1 MPEPLPPVTA
11 IRVFEAV
18 CRHMSFTRAGAEL
31 GMTQAAVSYQI
42 KVLEDRLGAALFRRR
57 PRRIELTEIGAQLAP
72 RVTDAFS
79 TLRDAFDGV
88 RQTGQ
93 GTLTILCNSTFAI
106 FWLSER
112 IGGFQLENPGLA
124 VRLIP
129 YARSIEYP
137 GSELTATEAPSADVL
152 ITAGKRPKGPL
163 QFHDLVPCR
172 FTPMLSPGLAE
183 SIGGVHSPE
192 DLLKLPIIDPHDC
205 WWTDWFEAAGV
216 SATNLAH
223 HHPAARMGAQALEA
237 QRAIAGQGVAILTPF
252 FYREALAKGLLIQ
265 PFDLECE
272 TDEDWRLSYPE
283 SRRNAGKIRAFRDW
297 LLENISKDLKQA
309 A

>member
-1 MPEPLPPVTA
+1 MLEPLPPVAA
-11 IRVFEAV
+11 IRAFEAV
-18 CRHMSFTRAGAEL
+18 CRHMSFTQAGQEL

-42 KVLEDRLGAALFRRR
+42 KVLEERLGTALFLRL

-88 RQTGQ
+88 RRTGQ

-137 GSELTATEAPSADVL
+137 DSELTAAETPSADVL
-152 ITAGKRPKGPL
+152 ITAGGRPKGSL
-163 QFHDLVPCR
+163 RFHELVPCR
-172 FTPMLSPGLAE
+172 FTPMLSPELAE
-183 SIGGVHSPE
+183 SIGGVHVPE
-192 DLLKLPIIDPHDC
+192 DLLKLPIIDPHDP
-205 WWTDWFEAAGV
+205 WWADWFQAAGV
-216 SATNLAH
+216 LDANLADY
-223 HHPAARMGAQALEA
+223 PAARMGSQALEA
-237 QRAIAGQGVAILTPF
+237 QRAIAGQGGAILTPF
-252 FYREALAKGLLIQ
+252 FYRDALAKGRLIR

-272 TDEDWRLSYPE
+272 TDEGWFLSYPE
-283 SRRNAGKIRAFRDW
+283 NRRNAGKIRAFRDW
-297 LLENISKDLKQA
+297 LLENIASDLKQA
-309 A
+309 V

>member
-1 MPEPLPPVTA
+1 MTEPLPPVAA

-18 CRHMSFTRAGAEL
+18 CRHMSFTRAGEEL

-42 KVLEDRLGAALFRRR
+42 KVLEERLGAELFRRL
-57 PRRIELTEIGAQLAP
+57 PRRIELTETGAQLAP
-72 RVTDAFS
+72 RVTEAFS
-79 TLRDAFDGV
+79 ILRDAFDSV

-129 YARSIEYP
+129 YARPIERP
-137 GSELTATEAPSADVL
+137 DSEPPSVEAPSADVL
-152 ITAGKRPKGPL
+152 ITAGIRPKGSL
-163 QFHDLVPCR
+163 RFHELVPCR

-183 SIGGVHSPE
+183 SVGGVRSPE
-192 DLLKLPIIDPHDC
+192 DLLKLPIIDPHDP
-205 WWTDWFEAAGV
+205 WWTDWFEAAGI
-216 SATNLAH
+216 SNANLTDNPAT
-223 HHPAARMGAQALEA
+223 RMGSQALEA
-237 QRAIAGQGVAILTPF
+237 QRAIAGQGAAILTPF
-252 FYREALAKGLLIQ
+252 FYREALAKGQLIR
-265 PFDLECE
+265 PFELECE
-272 TDEDWRLSYPE
+272 TDEGWFLSYPE

-297 LLENISKDLKQA
+297 LLENVSKDLKQA
-309 A
+309 V

>member
-1 MPEPLPPVTA
+1 MPEPLPPVAA

-42 KVLEDRLGAALFRRR
+42 KVLEERLGAALFRRL

-88 RQTGQ
+88 RQAGQ
-93 GTLTILCNSTFAI
+93 GTLTILCSSTFAI

-112 IGGFQLENPGLA
+112 LGGFQLENPGLA

-129 YARSIEYP
+129 YARSIESP
-137 GSELTATEAPSADVL
+137 GSELTAAETPSADVL
-152 ITAGKRPKGPL
+152 ITAGRRPKGSL
-163 QFHDLVPCR
+163 RFHQLVPCR
-172 FTPMLSPGLAE
+172 FTPMVSPGLAE
-183 SIGGVHSPE
+183 SIGGIHIPE
-192 DLLKLPIIDPHDC
+192 DLLKLPIIDPHDA
-205 WWTDWFEAAGV
+205 WWADWFHAAGV
-216 SATNLAH
+216 SCAGLADT
-223 HHPAARMGAQALEA
+223 PAARMGSQALEA

-252 FYREALAKGLLIQ
+252 FYRDALAKGQLIQ

-272 TDEDWRLSYPE
+272 TDGGWTLSYPE
-283 SRRNAGKIRAFRDW
+283 NRRNAGKIRAFRDW
-297 LLENISKDLKQA
+297 LLENISRDLKRTA
-309 A
+309 

>member
-1 MPEPLPPVTA
+1 MSEPLPPIAA

-18 CRHMSFTRAGAEL
+18 CRHMSFTQAGVEL

-42 KVLEDRLGAALFRRR
+42 KVLEDRLGTALFHRL
-57 PRRIELTEIGAQLAP
+57 PRRIELTETGAQLAP

-93 GTLTILCNSTFAI
+93 GTLTILCSSTFAI

-112 IGGFQLENPGLA
+112 LGGFQLENPRLA

-129 YARSIEYP
+129 YARSIESP
-137 GSELTATEAPSADVL
+137 GSELTTTETPSADVL
-152 ITAGKRPKGPL
+152 ITAGKRPKGSL
-163 QFHDLVPCR
+163 RFHQLVPCR
-172 FTPMLSPGLAE
+172 FTPMLSPALAE
-183 SIGGVHSPE
+183 GIGGVHIPE
-192 DLLKLPIIDPHDC
+192 DLLKLPIIDPHDT
-205 WWTDWFEAAGV
+205 WWADWFRAAGV
-216 SATNLAH
+216 SCAGLAD
-223 HHPAARMGAQALEA
+223 HPAARMGSQALEA

-252 FYREALAKGLLIQ
+252 FYRDALAKGQLIQ

-272 TDEDWRLSYPE
+272 IDGGWTLSYPE

-297 LLENISKDLKQA
+297 LLENVSKDLRQVS
-309 A
+309 